1 MAGRC
6 GGLRDK
12 KQMEL
17 MFQQACCTQALGS
30 SSTGKCH
37 WCPAPL
43 ACFSFTY
50 TFKSRGG
57 MHPALLSEGDSLE
70 D

>member
-17 MFQQACCTQALGS
+17 MLQQLCYTQALGS
-30 SSTGKCH
+30 SPAGKCH
-37 WCPAPL
+37 WWPVLL
-43 ACFSFTY
+43 ACFGFTY
-50 TFKSRGG
+50 TFKSRER
-57 MHPALLSEGDSLE
+57 MCPASLSEGDSLE

>member
-12 KQMEL
+12 KQMDL
-17 MFQQACCTQALGS
+17 MLQQACCTRALGS
-30 SSTGKCH
+30 SPAGKCH
-37 WCPAPL
+37 WCPVPL
-43 ACFSFTY
+43 ACFGFTY
-50 TFKSRGG
+50 TFKSRGR
-57 MHPALLSEGDSLE
+57 MHSASLSEGDSLE